1 MAETETGTA
10 LGVVEEQQA
19 VVGNALVGASGS
31 AVLAESTD
39 STSQILEQIRDI
51 QLKTLRGIGEVVSTM
66 KDIFDLDK
74 LQDRRAKED
83 QTELD
88 KEKNEPQITGPGA
101 GGDVSPQDADKAS
114 GGIFGFFGALPGAG
128 MLKKLFL
135 PITAF
140 FGKSGLLVKLFG
152 KFGPLG
158 ALILGFTL
166 VYKYSDEIAAALAPA
181 LEKIKELIPKLQPVI
196 DFLTKVGDF
205 LIKTLLKNIGGLL
218 ENVID
223 SITTVIDGFT
233 LLFDGDIMGG
243 LKLIFQGI
251 FDFLL
256 AIPKAIFNTVT
267 DILSPIVGTVMT
279 FFKDLYD
286 SVVLYVTDL
295 VTSIGN
301 WFNEL
306 ATNIVTFFVDAYN
319 TVKTTITNAV
329 QGAFNFISDIFNSIS
344 DFMSS
349 AYTKAKNFV
358 TSLPDKILGF
368 IANMFSPIIDF
379 FNAIGNRI
387 KSTINGVIDALPLP
401 EFVKK
406 KIRFD
411 VEPTQDELDSQTDKA
426 FEKLEAPKVD
436 ESNME
441 IGDNMF
447 ASLDKHKEAI
457 QKYMDETGN
466 RLDLKGTRFYF
477 DKGVPKFNFE
487 DSSGAHFPILAKNFE
502 DGPADEI
509 ALVKNYQA
517 NKLANTADSVMNED
531 DLYDE
536 GMGNGASVTSV
547 VNNYNTNNSSV
558 ANQTDV
564 HSGSLDTG
572 IDSYH
577 DKLAY
582 ADI

>member
-1 MAETETGTA
+1 MAEAETGTA

-88 KEKNEPQITGPGA
+88 KEQMGA
-101 GGDVSPQDADKAS
+101 VGAPNDDDVNVSPQDADKAS

-196 DFLTKVGDF
+196 DFLKKVGDF
-205 LIKTLLKNIGGLL
+205 LIKTLLENIGGLL
-218 ENVID
+218 TNVID

-358 TSLPDKILGF
+358 TSLPDRILGLLL
-368 IANMFSPIIDF
+368 
-379 FNAIGNRI
+379 
-387 KSTINGVIDALPLP
+387 TC
-401 EFVKK
+401 
-406 KIRFD
+406 
-411 VEPTQDELDSQTDKA
+411 
-426 FEKLEAPKVD
+426 
-436 ESNME
+436 
-441 IGDNMF
+441 
-447 ASLDKHKEAI
+447 
-457 QKYMDETGN
+457 
-466 RLDLKGTRFYF
+466 
-477 DKGVPKFNFE
+477 
-487 DSSGAHFPILAKNFE
+487 
-502 DGPADEI
+502 
-509 ALVKNYQA
+509 LV
-517 NKLANTADSVMNED
+517 LS
-531 DLYDE
+531 
-536 GMGNGASVTSV
+536 
-547 VNNYNTNNSSV
+547 
-558 ANQTDV
+558 
-564 HSGSLDTG
+564 
-572 IDSYH
+572 
-577 DKLAY
+577 
-582 ADI
+582 

>member
-1 MAETETGTA
+1 MAEAETGTA

-74 LQDRRAKED
+74 LQDRRLKED
-83 QTELD
+83 QTEAD
-88 KEKNEPQITGPGA
+88 KESMGFSNTDGA
-101 GGDVSPQDADKAS
+101 VVDDVSPQDADKAS

-196 DFLTKVGDF
+196 DFLKKVGDF
-205 LIKTLLKNIGGLL
+205 LIKTLLENIGGLL
-218 ENVID
+218 TNVID

-329 QGAFNFISDIFNSIS
+329 QGAFNFLSDIFNSIS

-411 VEPTQDELDSQTDKA
+411 VEPTQDELDSQTNKA

-466 RLDLKGTRFYF
+466 RLDLTGTRFYF
-477 DKGVPKFNFE
+477 DKGIPKFNFK
-487 DSSGAHFPILAKNFE
+487 DSNDTTFPILAKNFE
-502 DGPADEI
+502 DGAADEI

-517 NKLANTADSVMNED
+517 QKIANTPDSVMNED

-572 IDSYH
+572 IDTYH
-577 DKLAY
+577 DKLAT
-582 ADI
+582 ATS